1 MGSESTPSQPLRYR
15 AIAAGLRAAEHLI
28 PKALLPGHNA
38 ARLLRIANTTPTAG
52 MVQGLVRLTS
62 ALERESELSVFG
74 TMAIHH
80 DFLRLLRNADYI
92 ETQHRQTPEIS
103 LSPITAPIFIL
114 GLPRSGTT
122 FLHSL
127 LALDPA
133 NQVPRNWQTQFPHPR
148 PPDFQASAHREVHKV
163 DQQLR
168 LFAAIAEG
176 FAQAHPITADSPQE
190 CTEITAHT
198 FQSLRFDTIF
208 RIPSYQAWLDAHGH
222 FEAFQFHKKFLQVL
236 QQGITQP
243 RWILKSPDHVF
254 SLDAILNTYPDA
266 RFVVV
271 HRDPMKVFGSVA
283 NLTEVLRRPFL
294 RHIDPVE
301 IGEQVTSRWID
312 GTKRLISFDQRP
324 DVPVNRKIQIQH
336 DDLIADPLQAITS
349 IYALFDLPLSA
360 EFANAIKN
368 ILIETPRGGYTG
380 TRNYSLNHF
389 NIKPERLTPQ
399 FSDYIDYFGVTP

>member
-1 MGSESTPSQPLRYR
+1 MNSGLLSSQPLRYR
-15 AIAAGLRAAEHLI
+15 AIAAGLRVAERLV
-28 PKALLPGHNA
+28 PKALLPGHDPA
-38 ARLLRIANTTPTAG
+38 TLMHTANTSPTPG
-52 MVQGLVRLTS
+52 MVQGLVRLTAALDTES
-62 ALERESELSVFG
+62 ALTVFG
-74 TMAIHH
+74 AMAIHH

-92 ETQHRQTPEIS
+92 ETQHRQKPEVS
-103 LSPITAPIFIL
+103 QSPVTAPIFIL

-127 LALDPA
+127 LSLDFA
-133 NQVPRNWQTQFPHPR
+133 NQVPRNWQTQFPIPR
-148 PPDFQASAHREVHKV
+148 PPDFQPSAHREVHKV

-168 LFAAIAEG
+168 LFAGIADG

-198 FQSLRFDTIF
+198 FPSLRFDTIF

-236 QQGITQP
+236 QQGITEP

-254 SLDAILNTYPDA
+254 SLDAILKIYPDA

-294 RHIDPVE
+294 RHIDPIE
-301 IGEQVTSRWID
+301 IGEQVTKRWID
-312 GTKRLISFDQRP
+312 GAKNLISFDQRV
-324 DVPVNRKIQIQH
+324 DVAANRKIQIQH
-336 DDLIADPLQAITS
+336 DDLIADPLQAVTR
-349 IYALFDLPLSA
+349 IYELFNLPLST

-368 ILIETPRGGYTG
+368 MLITTPRGGYTG
-380 TRNYSLNHF
+380 TRNYPLGRF

-399 FSDYIDYFGVTP
+399 FADYIDYFGVTP